1 MYVEIGDNIKKYVTV
16 IIALTMILPVVTSVH
31 SSRMK
36 NTNEDLDPLV
46 DIEITVEIKAMR
58 YLETE
63 LSSSFDETSPG
74 VTVLQE
80 LIKRFCSSMILNE
93 DNPNF
98 YLKVFINNKEF
109 TSDIWTDS
117 SFVYEKWTATLNVPD
132 DQEFVDIQIQLW
144 NAQNDD
150 NIACDISRSSDSE
163 RVELTYSIK
172 TGKWNGDDSLRDS
185 SGYGRLCG
193 TDDGTIYQQDND
205 CEVWFT
211 IYQNDYDGDGIPYW
225 TEEYDFHTNPK
236 EKNDDDI
243 DNDKIPIFWE
253 YKWGYDPFEYDNH
266 EELDPDGDSI
276 SNYEEYLTSEW
287 LSDPF
292 RKDVFVELDMMEN
305 GPNGEEVYFPRNSE
319 ELLTTSFN
327 RQNIVFHLDYG
338 DMGGH
343 DKVPFD
349 NLSTRRELETV
360 YNDYFLHGNNDNWR
374 RGVFHYGIVTY
385 QVDGAPG
392 WCFRGNAFQLASRGM
407 EDLTQYSF
415 LNREIIYASG
425 YMHELGHTFSFFP
438 IPGHN
443 RFSQYPWQL
452 GYWINRPYKSCMN
465 YGWVYTLVDYSD
477 GSHMPPDI
485 DDWERIDYEAFED
498 EWTVT

>member
-1 MYVEIGDNIKKYVTV
+1 MKKNATRL
-16 IIALTMILPVVTSVH
+16 IALTMILPLVTTAH
-31 SSRMK
+31 SSII
-36 NTNEDLDPLV
+36 NDTNEDLDPLV
-46 DIEITVEIKAMR
+46 DVEVTVEIQAIR

-63 LSSSFDETSPG
+63 LSSSFEELSPG
-74 VTVLQE
+74 FTPLRDLVN
-80 LIKRFCSSMILNE
+80 RFCRSMINN
-93 DNPNF
+93 DDDPNF

-117 SFVYEKWTATLNVPD
+117 SYVYETWSATLNVPD
-132 DQEFVDIQIQLW
+132 DQEFVDVQIQLW
-144 NAQNDD
+144 NSQDGD
-150 NIACDISRSSDSE
+150 NIACDISRNPE
-163 RVELTYSIK
+163 NYEAELMYNIK
-172 TGKWNGDDSLRDS
+172 TGKWNGDDSVKDS

-205 CEVWFT
+205 CELWFT

-225 TEEYDFHTNPK
+225 NEKHYYHTDPI
-236 EKNDDDI
+236 EKDDDDT
-243 DNDKIPIFWE
+243 DNDKIPLSWE
-253 YKWGYDPFEYDNH
+253 YKWGYNPFNYENH

-292 RKDVFVELDMMEN
+292 RKDVFVELDMMED
-305 GPNGEEVYFPRNSE
+305 GPNGEKVYFPRNSE
-319 ELLTTSFN
+319 ELLNTAFN

-349 NLSTRRELETV
+349 DLSTRRELETV
-360 YNDYFLHGNNDNWR
+360 YDNYFLHGDNDNWR

-385 QVDGAPG
+385 NVDSAPG
-392 WCFRGNAFQLASRGM
+392 WCFRCNAFQLASLGM
-407 EDLTQYSF
+407 EDLTRYAF
-415 LNREIIYASG
+415 LDREIIYASG
-425 YMHELGHTFSFFP
+425 YMHELGHTFSFYP

-477 GSHMPPDI
+477 GSRLPPDI
-485 DDWERIDYEAFED
+485 DDWERIDYEAFEE
-498 EWTVT
+498 EWTMH